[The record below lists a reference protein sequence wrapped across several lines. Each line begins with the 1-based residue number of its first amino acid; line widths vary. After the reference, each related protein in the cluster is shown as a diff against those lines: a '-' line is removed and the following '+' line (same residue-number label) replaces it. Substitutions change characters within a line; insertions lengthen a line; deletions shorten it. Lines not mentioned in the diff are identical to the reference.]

1 MSSKEEWVIVI
12 AMDDGALWTDP
23 RAIRGVLGPWSKA
36 EAEEKLAEFKRRH
49 PEKSAGIQRDM
60 LDPQEAS

>member
-1 MSSKEEWVIVI
+1 MSGKEEWVLVI
-12 AMDDGALWTDP
+12 AMDDGEVWTDP

-49 PEKSAGIQRDM
+49 PEKSAGIQRDT
-60 LDPQEAS
+60 LEPQEAS